1 MRKGLLILLI
11 GLSSNCFSQ
20 SRIDSASF
28 LPHKD
33 SIIVC
38 LKNFYEEK
46 TNAESYEY
54 NYRQKYKWLKFL
66 PTIGLNLLPLSP
78 LVGISS
84 SQLVNQVNINAQRKA
99 KLLTIARTNS
109 LAFQQ
114 DSISLNYDIANLW
127 VKVAYYHFQLENLE
141 LYKNKFS
148 IVVKSYKNNEITPTD
163 FLDRQI
169 QFNSFLAQT
178 KITEMEIHTGKNSLL
193 QRFRFCK

>member
-11 GLSSNCFSQ
+11 GLSSICFAQ
-20 SRIDSASF
+20 TRIDSVSF

-38 LKNFYEEK
+38 LKKFYDEK
-46 TNAESYEY
+46 AKAESYEY

-84 SQLVNQVNINAQRKA
+84 NQLVNQVNINAQRKA

-114 DSISLNYDIANLW
+114 DSISLNYDLANLW

-141 LYKNKFS
+141 LYKNKFT
-148 IVVKSYKNNEITPTD
+148 IVVKSYKNNEITPTE
-163 FLDRQI
+163 FLDKQI
-169 QFNSFLAQT
+169 QFNAFLAQT
-178 KITEMEIHTGKNSLL
+178 KITEMEIHTSKNSTL
-193 QRFRFCK
+193 QRFRYCK